1 MTVSANA
8 AAMRAFVLA
17 SGPTAASSAD
27 HAADHAADRCG
38 PRIVGRLARAAWLSI
53 ALIVTFAQPVQ
64 AQLFSDDEARRAI
77 LDLRGK
83 LDLMQRDLTRR
94 LDDLQTRLERM
105 EQGSRG
111 QLDLQNQLGAM
122 RQEIA
127 ALRGAVEVQANDLSQ
142 ADKRQR
148 EAALDLDTRLKRF
161 EPTAL
166 NLDGKQITVDPNER
180 RTYEAALAQLRN
192 GDFKSAQT
200 AFQQFQTAYPQSA
213 YGAAVQYWIGSSQYA
228 QKDNKAAITTLQSFV
243 QRYPEHPRT
252 PDALLTLGNAQ
263 TDSGDRKA
271 AADTFRLIVQ
281 KFPDSTAAPT
291 ARDRLAALSAPPKR

>member
-1 MTVSANA
+1 VTAIKNT
-8 AAMRAFVLA
+8 AAMRPLVPAA
-17 SGPTAASSAD
+17 SPTASSSAD
-27 HAADHAADRCG
+27 HAADRRVPQMA
-38 PRIVGRLARAAWLSI
+38 GRLARAAGLSI
-53 ALIVTFAQPVQ
+53 ALIVTVAQPVQ

-94 LDDLQTRLERM
+94 LDDLQARLERM

-127 ALRGAVEVQANDLSQ
+127 SLRGAVEVQANELSQ

-148 EAALDLDTRLKRF
+148 DAVLDLDTRLKRV

-192 GDFKSAQT
+192 GDFKSAQA

>member
-1 MTVSANA
+1 MLTALVMRRSAGDARRLAGAIGLA
-8 AAMRAFVLA
+8 AALLVA
-17 SGPTAASSAD
+17 
-27 HAADHAADRCG
+27 
-38 PRIVGRLARAAWLSI
+38 I
-53 ALIVTFAQPVQ
+53 AQPTQ

-94 LDDLQTRLERM
+94 LDDMQTRLERM

-111 QLDLQNQLGAM
+111 QLDLQNQIASM

-127 ALRGAVEVQANDLSQ
+127 ALRGALEVQSNDLAQ

-148 EAALDLDTRLKRF
+148 DTNQDLDTRLKRF

-166 NLDGKQITVDPNER
+166 NLDGKQITVDPAER
-180 RTYEAALAQLRN
+180 RAYEAALAQLRN
-192 GDFKSAQT
+192 GDFKGAQT
-200 AFQQFQTAYPQSA
+200 AFQQFQIAYPQSA
-213 YGAAVQYWIGSSQYA
+213 YAAAVQYWIGSSQYA
-228 QKDNKAAITTLQSFV
+228 QKDNKAAIASLQAFV

-252 PDALLTLGNAQ
+252 PDALLTLGNAL

-271 AADTFRLIVQ
+271 AGDTFRLIVQ

>member
-1 MTVSANA
+1 MPTALVMRPSAGAARRLAGAIGLA
-8 AAMRAFVLA
+8 AALLA
-17 SGPTAASSAD
+17 AM
-27 HAADHAADRCG
+27 
-38 PRIVGRLARAAWLSI
+38 
-53 ALIVTFAQPVQ
+53 AQPAQ

-83 LDLMQRDLTRR
+83 LDVMQRDLTRR
-94 LDDLQTRLERM
+94 IDDLQTRLERM

-111 QLDLQNQLGAM
+111 QLDLQNQLASM

-127 ALRGAVEVQANDLSQ
+127 TLRGALEVQGNDLAQ
-142 ADKRQR
+142 TDKRQR
-148 EAALDLDTRLKRF
+148 DAGQDLDTRLKRL

-166 NLDGKQITVDPNER
+166 NLDGKQITVDPAER
-180 RTYEAALAQLRN
+180 RAYEAALAQLRN
-192 GDFKSAQT
+192 GDFKGAQA
-200 AFQQFQTAYPQSA
+200 AFQQFQSVYPQSA
-213 YGAAVQYWIGSSQYA
+213 YAAAVQYWIGSSQYA
-228 QKDNKAAITTLQSFV
+228 QKDNKAAIASLQTFV

-252 PDALLTLGNAQ
+252 PDALLTLGNAL

-271 AADTFRLIVQ
+271 AGEAFRLIVQ

>member
-1 MTVSANA
+1 M
-8 AAMRAFVLA
+8 
-17 SGPTAASSAD
+17 PTALVMRPSAG
-27 HAADHAADRCG
+27 AAR
-38 PRIVGRLARAAWLSI
+38 RLAGAIGL
-53 ALIVTFAQPVQ
+53 ALALLGAMAQPAQ

-94 LDDLQTRLERM
+94 IDDMQTRLERM

-111 QLDLQNQLGAM
+111 QLDLQNQLASM

-127 ALRGAVEVQANDLSQ
+127 SLRGALEVQGNDLAQ
-142 ADKRQR
+142 TDKRQR
-148 EAALDLDTRLKRF
+148 DASQDLDTRLKRL

-166 NLDGKQITVDPNER
+166 NLDGKQITVDPAER
-180 RTYEAALAQLRN
+180 RAYEAALAQLRN
-192 GDFKSAQT
+192 GDFKGAQA
-200 AFQQFQTAYPQSA
+200 AFQQFQSAYPQSA
-213 YGAAVQYWIGSSQYA
+213 YSAAVQYWIGSSQYA
-228 QKDNKAAITTLQSFV
+228 QKDSKAAIASLQTFV

-252 PDALLTLGNAQ
+252 PDALLTLGNAL

-271 AADTFRLIVQ
+271 AADAYRLVVQ
-281 KFPDSTAAPT
+281 KFPDSSAAPT

>member
-1 MTVSANA
+1 VI
-8 AAMRAFVLA
+8 AM
-17 SGPTAASSAD
+17 PTALGLRPSAG
-27 HAADHAADRCG
+27 AARRRAGAIG
-38 PRIVGRLARAAWLSI
+38 LAL
-53 ALIVTFAQPVQ
+53 ALLGALAQPVQ

-94 LDDLQTRLERM
+94 IDDMQTRLERM

-111 QLDLQNQLGAM
+111 QLDLQNQLASM

-127 ALRGAVEVQANDLSQ
+127 ALRGALEVQANDLAQ

-148 EAALDLDTRLKRF
+148 DASQDLDTRLKRF

-166 NLDGKQITVDPNER
+166 NLDGKQITVDPAER
-180 RTYEAALAQLRN
+180 RAYEAALAQLRN
-192 GDFKSAQT
+192 GDFKGAQA
-200 AFQQFQTAYPQSA
+200 AFQQFQSAYPQSA
-213 YGAAVQYWIGSSQYA
+213 YSAAVQYWIGSSQYA
-228 QKDNKAAITTLQSFV
+228 QKDNKAAIASLQTFV

-252 PDALLTLGNAQ
+252 PDALLTLGNAL

-271 AADTFRLIVQ
+271 AGDAFRLVVQ